1 MKKIHTLLSD
11 LQSDHH
17 FIKIKYI
24 IPGIPEYNP
33 EKKELDM
40 KKTLVVVL
48 TLFVVASFIYP
59 ETKIGV
65 INPNKVISE
74 TIRGKQVR
82 EKLEKYSNGKQAQA
96 KTMEEEIQKLEK
108 ELMSPALN
116 NDTREKKAL
125 DLQNKRTNLKRFLE
139 DAQREF
145 NTKSQKELQALY
157 KEIMPIIEKIG
168 VAEGFTIIFDL
179 SNSGISYFDKTIDV
193 TDKVIKAYDV
203 KISSK

>member
-1 MKKIHTLLSD
+1 
-11 LQSDHH
+11 
-17 FIKIKYI
+17 
-24 IPGIPEYNP
+24 
-33 EKKELDM
+33 M

-48 TLFVVASFIYP
+48 TLFVVVSFIYP
-59 ETKIGV
+59 ESKIGV

-82 EKLEKYSNGKQAQA
+82 EKLEKYSNSKQAQA

-145 NTKSQKELQALY
+145 NTKSQQELQALY

-168 VAEGFTIIFDL
+168 ASEGFTIIFDL

-193 TDKVIKAYDV
+193 TDKVIKAYDA